1 MPENI
6 SPEFTVLDHV
16 DNIKVQGDVFTS
28 PANEYW
34 ALLCLR
40 DGLHFLYRQADQLD
54 KVARKR
60 MNPEGKLRIHCSGSD
75 PSLDGLPRTLLTSA
89 FQWYAVSACQYVRTV
104 GMIAKKLGDDRW
116 TPYQYVDRVIPEVL
130 VFRDKVAAH
139 YSWTMDDSR
148 DTKADQMMS
157 IMPQLAFCDDA
168 FYVGSLQL
176 TLISKGKT
184 TDSSAIKPW
193 SICKVHIELCKR
205 YWPKFFNHSDES
217 TNGEEETVID

>member
-1 MPENI
+1 MSKVIE
-6 SPEFTVLDHV
+6 SEKTVLDHV
-16 DNIKVQGDVFTS
+16 DNIEVKDDVFTN

-40 DGLHFLYRQADQLD
+40 DGLHFLYRQAVQCDE
-54 KVARKR
+54 VARQR
-60 MNPEGKLRIHCSGSD
+60 INPEGKLRIHCSDSV
-75 PSLDGLPRTLLTSA
+75 PTFDGLPRTLLTSA

-104 GMIAKKLGDDRW
+104 GMIAKKLGDNRW
-116 TPYQYVDRVIPEVL
+116 TPYKYVDRVIPEVL
-130 VFRDKVAAH
+130 AFREKVAAH

-148 DTKADQMMS
+148 DTEAEQKMS
-157 IMPQLAFCDDA
+157 IMPQLTFCDDA

-176 TLISKGKT
+176 TMKSKGKT

-205 YWPKFFNHSDES
+205 YWPEFFNCSDET
-217 TNGEEETVID
+217 TNGE